1 MKIATASKKT
11 SKNWRTYDITWEKF
25 LQKLRQPH
33 RTGETMR
40 EYRAMDKA
48 GRDAAKEA
56 AGGFVAGALSGAQRK
71 TGNVTERSMI
81 TLSTR
86 TTPSPARGS
95 WRPCC
100 AASACAAT
108 PPTATRT
115 QSRDCAGSFPLTGP

>member
-11 SKNWRTYDITWEKF
+11 SKNWKTYDITWEKF

-48 GRDAAKEA
+48 GKDAAKEA
-56 AGGFVAGALSGAQRK
+56 AGGFVAGALSGPQRK

-81 TLSTR
+81 TLDADNAKPGAWELATLLCNFRMCSY
-86 TTPSPARGS
+86 TTHSHTDAKPRLRGS
-95 WRPCC
+95 
-100 AASACAAT
+100 SA
-108 PPTATRT
+108 P
-115 QSRDCAGSFPLTGP
+115 